1 MCACFGPSLALYNP
15 GEPYPLVA
23 RAYELISRCTVRD
36 FASELEQR
44 KQAGLYRTRR
54 LISGPQQPALV
65 SDGKPLLSFCSNDY
79 LGLASHSGNLDA
91 LRDALPDTGL
101 GGAASH
107 LICGHH
113 EAHHELEQRLARFT
127 GRSSALFFSTGY
139 MANLGVISALAGR
152 GDTIF
157 SDRLN
162 HASIIDG
169 CILSRARV
177 RRYAHGD
184 VVALEAM
191 LAETSGHK
199 LVVTDGVFSMDGD
212 VAPLVELA
220 RVCRAHEALLVVDDA
235 HGIGVLGPQGRGSV
249 MEAGLSEQ
257 DVPVLIGTLG
267 KAVGTSGAF
276 VAGPELL
283 MDYLVQ
289 KARTYIYTTAMP
301 PALARATVA
310 SIDLIERDDARR
322 AHVMALVDRFRA
334 EATAMGYELMPS
346 RTPIQPIMVGG
357 NHQALALS
365 QALEARGLLVSA
377 IRPPTVPDGEARLRV
392 TFSAAH
398 TVEDLEQ
405 LLGAL
410 SSCRELLA
418 QEGAEV

>member
-1 MCACFGPSLALYNP
+1 M
-15 GEPYPLVA
+15 
-23 RAYELISRCTVRD
+23 RD
-36 FASELEQR
+36 FEGELAQR

-54 LISGPQQPALV
+54 QISGPQQPELT

-79 LGLASHSGNLDA
+79 LGLANHPANLEA
-91 LRDALPDTGL
+91 LRNALPETGL

-113 EAHHELEQRLARFT
+113 DAHHELERRLAEFT

-139 MANLGVISALAGR
+139 MANMGVISALAGR

-169 CILSRARV
+169 CVLSRAKV
-177 RRYAHGD
+177 RRYRHGD
-184 VVALEAM
+184 VAELEAM
-191 LAETSGHK
+191 LADTQGHK

-212 VAPLVELA
+212 VAPLKELA
-220 RVCRAHEALLVVDDA
+220 RVCGAHDALLVVDDA

-249 MEAGLSEQ
+249 PALGLSEQ
-257 DVPVLIGTLG
+257 DVPVVIGTLG

-276 VAGPELL
+276 VAGPEVL

-301 PALARATVA
+301 PAIARATCA

-322 AHVMALVDRFRA
+322 AHVLDLVARFRR
-334 EATAMGYELMPS
+334 EAAALGYQLMPS
-346 RTPIQPIMVGG
+346 QTPIQPILVGD
-357 NHQALALS
+357 NWSALALS
-365 QALEARGLLVSA
+365 QALEEKGLLVTA
-377 IRPPTVPDGEARLRV
+377 IRPPTVPEGEARLRV
-392 TFSAAH
+392 TLSAAH
-398 TVEDLEQ
+398 SHADLD
-405 LLGAL
+405 LLLQAL
-410 SSCRELLA
+410 ADCRHLLA
-418 QEGAEV
+418 EPDIAV

>member
-1 MCACFGPSLALYNP
+1 MVRELPSL
-15 GEPYPLVA
+15 
-23 RAYELISRCTVRD
+23 SRGIIVRD
-36 FASELEQR
+36 FAGELAQR

-54 LISGPQQPALV
+54 QISGPQQPQLT

-79 LGLASHSGNLDA
+79 LGLANHPVNLQA
-91 LRDALPDTGL
+91 LSDALPETGL

-113 EAHHELEQRLARFT
+113 DAHHQLEQRLAEFT

-139 MANLGVISALAGR
+139 MANMGVISALAGR

-184 VVALEAM
+184 VDALDVM
-191 LAETSGHK
+191 LSQTSGHK

-212 VAPLVELA
+212 VAPLKALA
-220 RVCRAHEALLVVDDA
+220 RVCKAHDALLVVDDA
-235 HGIGVLGPQGRGSV
+235 HGIGVLGPEGRGSIAA
-249 MEAGLSEQ
+249 AGLSED

-276 VAGPELL
+276 VAGPSML

-301 PALARATVA
+301 PAIARATCA
-310 SIDLIERDDARR
+310 SIDLIEADDARR
-322 AHVMALVDRFRA
+322 RHLNELIAQFRRQA
-334 EATAMGYELMPS
+334 SAMGYQLMPS
-346 RTPIQPIMVGG
+346 DTPIQPIMVGD
-357 NHQALALS
+357 NWAALALS
-365 QALEARGLLVSA
+365 NSLEEEGLLVTA
-377 IRPPTVPDGEARLRV
+377 IRPPTVPEGEARLRV
-392 TFSAAH
+392 TLSAAH
-398 TVEDLEQ
+398 TRADLD
-405 LLGAL
+405 
-410 SSCRELLA
+410 RLLA
-418 QEGAEV
+418 GLSNCHHLLVDTGEAV

>member
-1 MCACFGPSLALYNP
+1 M
-15 GEPYPLVA
+15 
-23 RAYELISRCTVRD
+23 RD
-36 FASELEQR
+36 FEGELAQR

-54 LISGPQQPALV
+54 QISGPQQPELT

-79 LGLASHSGNLDA
+79 LGLANHPANLEA
-91 LRDALPDTGL
+91 LRNALPETGL

-113 EAHHELEQRLARFT
+113 DAHHELERRLAEFT

-139 MANLGVISALAGR
+139 MANMGVISALAGR

-169 CILSRARV
+169 CVLSRAKV
-177 RRYAHGD
+177 RRYRHGD
-184 VVALEAM
+184 VAELEAM
-191 LAETSGHK
+191 LADTQGHK

-212 VAPLVELA
+212 VAPLKELA
-220 RVCRAHEALLVVDDA
+220 RVCGAHDALLVVDDA

-249 MEAGLSEQ
+249 PELGLSEQ
-257 DVPVLIGTLG
+257 DVPVVIGTLG

-276 VAGPELL
+276 VAGPEVL

-301 PALARATVA
+301 PAIARATCA

-322 AHVMALVDRFRA
+322 AHVLDLVARFRR
-334 EATAMGYELMPS
+334 EAAALGYQLMPS
-346 RTPIQPIMVGG
+346 QTPIQPILVGD
-357 NHQALALS
+357 NWSALALS
-365 QALEARGLLVSA
+365 QALEEKGLLVTA
-377 IRPPTVPDGEARLRV
+377 IRPPTVPEGEARLRV
-392 TFSAAH
+392 TLSAAH
-398 TVEDLEQ
+398 SHADLD
-405 LLGAL
+405 LLLQAL
-410 SSCRELLA
+410 ADCRHLLA
-418 QEGAEV
+418 EPDIAV